1 MPRTARRLAALL
13 LAGATLAS
21 LAACAPGES
30 APTPSPSPV
39 ETDAPIFASDE
50 EALAAAISAYE
61 AYSAAS
67 AVVGNEGGE
76 GVERLE
82 DTVTPDLYKQLVEEF
97 TALRDANL
105 RIVGEPAISGGSLA
119 ERSET
124 QSLASVSAYFCR
136 DVSPTAVV
144 DANGTDVTPASR
156 DAVQPVLA
164 HFVSRAD
171 ASETLIV
178 ESMERWSD
186 ASFC

>member
-1 MPRTARRLAALL
+1 MPRTARRLAAFL
-13 LAGATLAS
+13 LAGATLMS
-21 LAACAPGES
+21 LAACAPGGRE
-30 APTPSPSPV
+30 PMPSPTAAQ
-39 ETDAPIFASDE
+39 TDEPIFASDE
-50 EALAAAISAYE
+50 EALAAAVAAYE

-76 GVERLE
+76 GVERLQ
-82 DTVTPDLYKQLVEEF
+82 DTVAPDLYEQLVEEF

-105 RIVGEPAISGGSLA
+105 RIVGEPAISDGSLA

-124 QSLASVSAYFCR
+124 QSIASVSAYFCR

-144 DANGTDVTPASR
+144 DASGTDVTPTSR
-156 DAVQPVLA
+156 DVIQPVLA
-164 HFVSRAD
+164 HFVSKTE
-171 ASETLIV
+171 SSQSLIV